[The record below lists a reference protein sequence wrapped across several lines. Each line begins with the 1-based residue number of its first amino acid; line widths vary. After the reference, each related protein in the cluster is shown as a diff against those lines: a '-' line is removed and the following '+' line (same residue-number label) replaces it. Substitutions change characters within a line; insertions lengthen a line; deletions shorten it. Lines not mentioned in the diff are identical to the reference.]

1 MPHAS
6 FRGFTLVELIIV
18 IVILGILAVTAAP
31 RLLNL
36 SGDAYASTMRAV
48 QGAINDG
55 KQLAFS
61 KCITEPTCDASA
73 PPATGNGLGNS
84 ITVQGESI
92 TLAFGYPRH
101 TAAGIARMINISDV
115 DDGGQFEITSFTS
128 AGRPGIRIR
137 PNANYAANE
146 CEIRYSQPLAI
157 GELPLIESELDGC

>member
-1 MPHAS
+1 MAS
-6 FRGFTLVELIIV
+6 KRFNGFTLVELIIV
-18 IVILGILAVTAAP
+18 IVIIGILAVTAAP

-36 SGDAYASTMRAV
+36 SGDAYASTMKAI

-61 KCITEPTCDASA
+61 KCVTQPTCDVSA
-73 PPATGNGLGNS
+73 PPAAGNGLGNS
-84 ITVQGESI
+84 IVVQGESI

-101 TAAGIARMINISDV
+101 TTAGIARMINIADV

-128 AGRPGIRIR
+128 SGRPGIRIR

-146 CEIRYSQPLAI
+146 CEIRYSQPLAS
-157 GELPLIESELDGC
+157 GELPLIEFELDGC